1 MSLFSAQ
8 VGRRLF
14 CRSLGLALLASV
26 AACTTS
32 NLLPAA
38 QSETKAAIPIGEQV
52 GAGAV
57 VIGLLATD
65 EPENL
70 SGGAIDSTYLA
81 GKQAALALAKA
92 PVTLMIRRYDGKPA
106 NLKKL
111 AADFVQAGAKVIIG
125 PSSDS
130 DTATLAKLV
139 AGKGITIISTGRD
152 ADSAQRIFSAGPSIS
167 AEVAVSADEIVRR
180 GYGGLI
186 IATLPNETSQIYTSL
201 LATAVVGAKIPVRL
215 IDVSDPVAAMVKFKE
230 IMASD
235 FQPAAIAFS
244 VSPAR
249 AEAFGSLLRA
259 DAAGA
264 KLPFIGNSGWSFA
277 PPVSLGEGWYP
288 TLAGNNLVAFGKKVT
303 AGEGQRPTLLG
314 AAVYD
319 LVTMAG
325 ALPQVVKDDPFQAA
339 VITNEQGFKG
349 QTGQFTFN
357 ASGVAERAFVV
368 APLK

>member
-1 MSLFSAQ
+1 MSLFSIDAS
-8 VGRRLF
+8 RRLF
-14 CRSLGLALLASV
+14 CRSLGLVLLASV

-32 NLLPAA
+32 NFLPAA
-38 QSETKAAIPIGEQV
+38 QSETKTAVPIGEQV
-52 GAGAV
+52 GAGSV
-57 VIGLLATD
+57 VIGLLATE
-65 EPENL
+65 EPNNL
-70 SGGAIDSTYLA
+70 SGGASDSTYLA
-81 GKQAALALAKA
+81 GRQAAQALAKA

-106 NLKKL
+106 SLKKL

-125 PSSDS
+125 PTSGI
-130 DTATLAKLV
+130 DTAALAKLV
-139 AGKGITIISTGRD
+139 AGKGISVISTGRD
-152 ADSAQRIFSAGPSIS
+152 ADSAQRVFSAGLSIS
-167 AEVAVSADEIVRR
+167 DEVAVSANEIVKR

-215 IDVSDPVAAMVKFKE
+215 IDIADPVAGIAKYKE

-235 FQPAAIAFS
+235 FKPAAIAFS
-244 VSPAR
+244 VSPAH
-249 AEAFGSLLRA
+249 AEAFGKLLRA
-259 DAAGA
+259 DPAAT

-288 TLAGNNLVAFGKKVT
+288 TLAGNNLAAFGKKL
-303 AGEGQRPTLLG
+303 AGGGPTLLG
-314 AAVYD
+314 AVVYD

-357 ASGVAERAFVV
+357 ASGVAERTFVV
-368 APLK
+368 VPLK